1 MIPVQGFTSY
11 FLALFP
17 GLGHLYLRRP
27 GKAFAYGIP
36 FWLIVVF
43 FFFAYITHNTRSFL
57 SALFYVD
64 VILWFI
70 CFIDTLFSI
79 QKINSTAF
87 KQMQMQ
93 MSSQQPAYAQ
103 PSYDDPLAAPMY
115 DGHNS
120 TEPYDPERSKV
131 LLLSFIPGLAHF
143 HLGLMQRGLS
153 IMALFFGI
161 PIFIFFVV
169 GMTRGNAFLAFLFAL
184 PIILF
189 YAMYDAFEILKRKQ
203 IGMENVDR
211 SFFEDM
217 YQNRGKHKSRTV
229 ATLLSIFPGAG
240 HLYIGMQMRGIQLMI
255 AFILSLYMLDVL
267 RFSVLLFLIPILWF
281 FSFFD
286 ALQVITRMD
295 RDEIIDKPIVSG
307 LTHYHRWLGIA
318 LLLLG
323 IYVIIDRISP
333 VMFRYFLDN
342 EAYSIFRQY
351 FDIAIVSLI
360 LIISGIVLLFRRK
373 KL

>member
-1 MIPVQGFTSY
+1 MIPVQGFTPY

-17 GLGHLYLRRP
+17 GLGHLYLRRT
-27 GKAFAYGIP
+27 GKAFAYGLP
-36 FWLIVVF
+36 FWLIVTF
-43 FFFAYITHNTRSFL
+43 FFLQFITYNSHSFL
-57 SALFYVD
+57 SVLFFGD
-64 VILWFI
+64 VILWLI
-70 CFIDTLFSI
+70 CFIDTLFCI
-79 QKINSTAF
+79 QKVNSAAY

-93 MSSQQPAYAQ
+93 MSAQQPVNTQ
-103 PSYDDPLAAPMY
+103 SSYGDPLAAPMY
-115 DGHNS
+115 DGHYA

-211 SFFEDM
+211 SFFEDI
-217 YQNRGKHKSRTV
+217 YQNRGNHKSRTV

-295 RDEIIDKPIVSG
+295 REEIIDKPIVSG
-307 LTHYHRWLGIA
+307 LTHYHRWIGIA

-323 IYVIIDRISP
+323 MYVIIDRISP
-333 VMFRYFLDN
+333 TVIRYFLDN
-342 EAYSIFRQY
+342 EAYYLFRQY
-351 FDIAIVSLI
+351 FDVAIVSLI
-360 LIISGIVLLFRRK
+360 LIISGVVLLFRRK
-373 KL
+373 KQ